1 LRLLSSDA
9 ILLDVVDL
17 QERDRI
23 VTFLT
28 PQWGAKRGVARGAR
42 GKYSQF
48 AGRLQ
53 LLARAKV
60 AWFERDDRE
69 LVRIRE
75 VALERPADGLQR
87 DLERLLVASYLAE
100 HAALLAPEN
109 EPNAALYRLLEAS
122 VSALLAGGDPGLA
135 ARYFEV
141 WALRLGGVFPASRS
155 CAHCGRP
162 WRERIF
168 LVEDELVCHDCA
180 HGLVREGRGEQAS
193 AHAGAAPLPLGEE
206 AQRLLA
212 AIGRC
217 SPLQVHDQGPE
228 RFGALALL
236 ELERVNAVLR
246 RRFLGEELRSYRVMQ
261 SALDR

>member
-1 LRLLSSDA
+1 VRLLSSEA

-53 LLARAKV
+53 LLARVRV

-75 VALERPADGLQR
+75 VSLERPADALQR
-87 DLERLLVASYLAE
+87 DLERLLVGSYLAE
-100 HAALLAPEN
+100 HAGLLAPEN
-109 EPNAALYRLLEAS
+109 EPAAPLFRLLEAS
-122 VSALLAGGDPGLA
+122 VSALLEGGDPALA

-141 WALRLGGVFPASRS
+141 WALRLAGVFPSSQS
-155 CAHCGRP
+155 CARCGRP
-162 WRERIF
+162 WHEGGAL
-168 LVEDELVCHDCA
+168 LVEDELVCRDCA
-180 HGLVREGRGEQAS
+180 AGGERGPSGAL
-193 AHAGAAPLPLGEE
+193 AAGAAPVMLGPS
-206 AQRLLA
+206 ALRLLA
-212 AIGRC
+212 EIGRA
-217 SPLQVHDQGPE
+217 SPQQIQSTREQRVEAEAIRQ
-228 RFGALALL
+228 
-236 ELERVNAVLR
+236 LERANATLR

-261 SALDR
+261 RTLAE